1 MANKHFIGLVQSVL
15 SSAQAALGEENS
27 PMALRLAKDG
37 VLARR
42 TAEKSL
48 DLLTMLQEKTHGN
61 LDETERDA
69 LNKAVTFLRER
80 LEPSPASNKAEE
92 LN

>member
-1 MANKHFIGLVQSVL
+1 VANKHFIGLVHSVL
-15 SSAQAALGEENS
+15 SSAEAALGETHS
-27 PMALRLAKDG
+27 PMTRQLLRDG

-48 DLLTMLQEKTHGN
+48 ELLIMLQEKTQGN

-69 LNKAVTFLRER
+69 LLSAQATIRARLQALER
-80 LEPSPASNKAEE
+80 GAE

>member
-1 MANKHFIGLVQSVL
+1 MPDKHFIGLVHSVL

-27 PMALRLAKDG
+27 PMTLHLAKDG
-37 VLARR
+37 ILSRR

-48 DLLTMLQEKTHGN
+48 ELLTMLQRKTYGN

-69 LNKAVTFLRER
+69 LYQAQKSIADR
-80 LEPSPASNKAEE
+80 LEQLEKAEG
-92 LN
+92 LH